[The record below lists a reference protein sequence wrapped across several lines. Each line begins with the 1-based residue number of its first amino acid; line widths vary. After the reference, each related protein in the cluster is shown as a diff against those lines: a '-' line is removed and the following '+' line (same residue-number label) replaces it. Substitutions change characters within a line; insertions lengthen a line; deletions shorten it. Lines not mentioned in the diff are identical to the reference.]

1 MEELQVKSLFNKL
14 VKRNGGFTLTELA
27 VAMVVVGILAS
38 IAVPSFLGARNNAFD
53 REAQAAVDA
62 ALNAASLH
70 YANNGDFTN
79 STSAACDGNAQL
91 AADLQ
96 RLEPNHDFVAGAST
110 SGMPRQVSVQ
120 AALTYNNQLENLGC
134 QAFYATA
141 LSRSGACWVGRVT
154 VEGAFLSSLDEVASK
169 ANSAIA
175 VNTGT
180 ANTSNSATTGFADL
194 KVNGRAY
201 GGIVATSPA
210 ADSTGSLILGPAAD
224 SVQINCT
231 AANQATLLGATAALG
246 DRGKADKGVNPA
258 SFYDSWRTVKVLTAI
273 SNAN

>member
-1 MEELQVKSLFNKL
+1 MKALLKRL
-14 VKRNGGFTLTELA
+14 VKRNDGFTLTELA

-70 YANNGDFTN
+70 YANNGDFTQ
-79 STSAACDGNAQL
+79 STSAACGGDAVL

-96 RLEPNHDFVAGAST
+96 RLDPNFDFVAGNSS

-120 AALTYNNQLENLGC
+120 AALTYNADLVTLGC

-141 LSRSGACWVGRVT
+141 LSRSGTCWVGRVT
-154 VEGAFLSSLDEVASK
+154 IEGADLFGTGSTAAGIV
-169 ANSAIA
+169 

-180 ANTSNSATTGFADL
+180 GNTSNSATTGFVGM
-194 KVNGRAY
+194 KVNGKAF
-201 GGIVATSPA
+201 GGLIAVSPA
-210 ADSTGSLILGPAAD
+210 ADAAAVTNASLSDIQARCQAD
-224 SVQINCT
+224 NHAVVSSAGVGT
-231 AANQATLLGATAALG
+231 AGLDTNQY
-246 DRGKADKGVNPA
+246 
-258 SFYDSWRTVKVLTAI
+258 YDAWRTVIVATDGGGA
-273 SNAN
+273 SAS